1 VVRIYVFGWSDVEKS
16 CWWESRCLDTQI
28 LRLQI
33 LFQQTIHIN
42 TEPTKG
48 HYIIISRVHYNII
61 TVTCTYKITTL
72 MH

>member
-1 VVRIYVFGWSDVEKS
+1 VFGSPAVQKS
-16 CWWESRCLDTQI
+16 CSLESRCLDTQI

-33 LFQQTIHIN
+33 LFEQTIHIN

-48 HYIIISRVHYNII
+48 HYIIISGVHYNIT
-61 TVTCTYKITTL
+61 TVTFTYLPTTL